1 MILCVG
7 EAVIDL
13 FQTDIAGTGQAFLP
27 IPGGCAYNTSIA
39 IGRLGAPVSFVGR
52 ISKNFFGDM
61 QAKRLLEN
69 NVNNALLIRCE
80 QNPVLSFI
88 RIEEGKEPQYAFYEE
103 GTSDRALSPEEL
115 PEQLPES
122 AKCVV
127 FGSISLV
134 MEPIGS
140 TIEEFILGK
149 ARGIVTAFDPN
160 IRPFIIKDRDAYVR
174 RFNKLAG
181 ASDIVKI
188 SSEDYEYIDAN
199 SGPKEALENLINL
212 GTRLAIITLGPKGAR
227 AMLHR
232 NDGTIT
238 GVFAPGVK
246 VPSIVDTVGAG
257 DTFNGA
263 FLVWLEQRGKL
274 SHNAIN
280 DLSEN
285 DLFNAL
291 AFANKASAFVCGRHG
306 CEPPYKEQIEGNK
319 RTK

>member
-13 FQTDIAGTGQAFLP
+13 LQADIAGTGQAFLP

-39 IGRLGAPVSFVGR
+39 IGRLGAPVSFLGR

-69 NVNNALLIRCE
+69 NVKDALLIRCE

-115 PEQLPES
+115 PEQLPENIN
-122 AKCVV
+122 CVV

-140 TIEEFILGK
+140 TIEAFILGK
-149 ARGIVTAFDPN
+149 ARSIVTSFDPN
-160 IRPFIIKDRDAYVR
+160 IRPFIIKDRNAYLR
-174 RFNKLAG
+174 RFTKLAG
-181 ASDIVKI
+181 VSDIVKI

-199 SGPKEALENLINL
+199 SGPQEALEALINM
-212 GTRLAIITLGPKGAR
+212 GTRLAIITLGPEGAR
-227 AMLHR
+227 AMLKR
-232 NDGTIT
+232 NNGTIT
-238 GVFAPGVK
+238 GVSAPGINI
-246 VPSIVDTVGAG
+246 PSLVDTVGAG

-263 FLVWLEQRGKL
+263 FLAWLEQRGKL
-274 SHNAIN
+274 TRNAIH
-280 DLSEN
+280 DLSET
-285 DLFNAL
+285 DLSDAL
-291 AFANKASAFVCGRHG
+291 VFANKAAAFVCGRHG
-306 CEPPYKEQIEGNK
+306 CEPPYLNEI
-319 RTK
+319 